1 MQGLKRLQEAIER
14 HRENKD
20 INIKYKTPLTSK
32 SESTRQVACVL
43 LSLLRISLTSRSRQS
58 AT

>member
-32 SESTRQVACVL
+32 SAQSTNSNSNRA
-43 LSLLRISLTSRSRQS
+43 
-58 AT
+58 

>member
-20 INIKYKTPLTSK
+20 INIKYKTPLTGK
-32 SESTRQVACVL
+32 S
-43 LSLLRISLTSRSRQS
+43 
-58 AT
+58 

>member
-32 SESTRQVACVL
+32 SDSTLNLVV
-43 LSLLRISLTSRSRQS
+43 QS